1 MSKSRFSAVFLTI
14 LFCIVSLHA
23 QSVVSPEV
31 RQQMQSATPAQQ
43 QMINRYM
50 ANPGSVT
57 PAQQQIINRY
67 MADPN
72 NRNASQQMLMSRYLQ
87 NPSMRDSLLWLN
99 QSGMSDTSGASD
111 SMFLRMQDTAAL
123 NFSVYEKMFRGKDI
137 IPDSLVS
144 SLTMFGYEV
153 FSQTRTHSFSPGD
166 MSNVPVDY
174 PVRAGDEV
182 RVHLWG
188 RINEEH
194 LLRVGR
200 DGTLNLPRIG
210 PIRVA
215 GQPFGTM
222 ERTVRQKLQNI
233 EGVNVALSMGELR
246 PIGIHIVGEVNSPGF
261 HTVSPLTN
269 VTNALF
275 TAGGITKRGSLRS
288 VQLKRNGK
296 LISEVDFYD
305 FLISGNDK
313 TGLRLQ
319 SGDVIVVPVAKQMVA
334 VVGNVRRSAMYE
346 LKKPTKLSEVL
357 ELAGG
362 VSPSGWTNRI
372 QVERFEGNNRQII
385 FDVDSSRM
393 AMPDVVIKDGDI
405 IKVFPVLDKGQ
416 NAVFL
421 SGNVLRPGKYEFKNG
436 MRIRDVIADHRDLLP
451 ESYFDYAVILRK
463 TFPSFLER
471 IVPFSLKNA
480 LNDPASGDNMLLEEQ
495 DEIII
500 YPQDYFTPDRTV
512 SIDGSVTISGTY
524 RILDN
529 MTIRDLILQA
539 GGLSDDASLQ
549 RGELYRRVS
558 GEKSAVFNKIDFS
571 VEKVMAADPEHN
583 IILNKSDRIFVRSM
597 KGWQPERRVT
607 LTGEFV
613 YPGAYVLFEDETLG
627 DLIKRAGGFKED
639 AYLQA
644 AVFTRQSVKNLEQ
657 RKQSEYATEL
667 EGNMIRLSIELASK
681 GQNVGS
687 LFEQQLRL
695 KEMLDSS
702 IVTGRVLI
710 DMTNNHHYAAFA
722 LEDGDELHVPKK
734 PNTVSV
740 LGEVY
745 NSTTFRHDTRRTL
758 VSHYLNLAGGP
769 KRTAENKDIYVI
781 RADGTIISN
790 KETRIHSVHLEPG
803 DVVVVPAKVRYGNP
817 HKTFVDIA
825 DASFKIATF
834 LISIATLIVLIN
846 SMDNSSSN

>member
-1 MSKSRFSAVFLTI
+1 MSNFRFSAVL
-14 LFCIVSLHA
+14 LSLLLCALSLHA
-23 QSVVSPEV
+23 QSV
-31 RQQMQSATPAQQ
+31 TPAQQ

-50 ANPGSVT
+50 ANPGSLT
-57 PAQQQIINRY
+57 PAQQRIIDRHMADQTNRTPHQLMNRY
-67 MADPN
+67 H
-72 NRNASQQMLMSRYLQ
+72 Q
-87 NPSMRDSLLWLN
+87 RDSLLWLN
-99 QSGMSDTSGASD
+99 QSAQQPDTGGISDSTFLRASDTAN
-111 SMFLRMQDTAAL
+111 LR
-123 NFSVYEKMFRGKDI
+123 FSVYEKMFRGKDI
-137 IPDSLVS
+137 IPDSLIS

-153 FSQTRTHSFSPGD
+153 FSQTRDHSFSPGD
-166 MSNVPVDY
+166 MSNVPVNY
-174 PVRAGDEV
+174 PIRAGDEV
-182 RVHLWG
+182 RIHLWG

-194 LLRVGR
+194 ILSVSRE
-200 DGTLNLPRIG
+200 GTLNIPRIG

-222 ERTVRQKLQNI
+222 ERTLTQRLQNI
-233 EGVNVALSMGELR
+233 EGVNVAVSMGELR
-246 PIGIHIVGEVNSPGF
+246 PIGIYIVGEVNSPGF

-275 TAGGITKRGSLRS
+275 TAGGITKRASLRE
-288 VQLKRNGK
+288 VQLKRGGK
-296 LISEVDFYD
+296 LIAEVDFYD

-334 VVGNVRRSAMYE
+334 VAGNVRRSAMYE

-357 ELAGG
+357 EIAGG

-385 FDVDSSRM
+385 LDIDSSRA
-393 AMPDVVIKDGDI
+393 AMPDVIIKDGDI
-405 IKVFPVLDKGQ
+405 IKVFPILDKGQ

-421 SGNVLRPGKYEFKNG
+421 SGNVMRPGKYEFKSG
-436 MRIRDVIADHRDLLP
+436 MRIRDVITSHRDLLP
-451 ESYFDYAVILRK
+451 ESYFDYAVVLRK

-471 IVPFSLKNA
+471 IVPFSLQDA
-480 LNDPASGDNMLLEEQ
+480 LNDAASADNMLLEEQ

-500 YPQDYFTPDRTV
+500 YPHDYFTPDRTV
-512 SIDGSVTISGTY
+512 NIEGSVTTSGTY

-539 GGLSDDASLQ
+539 GGLSDEASQQ
-549 RGELYRRVS
+549 RGELYRRAS
-558 GEKSAVFNKIDFS
+558 GSGSTGFNKMDFN
-571 VEKVMAADPEHN
+571 VEKAMTADPQHN
-583 IILNKSDRIFVRSM
+583 IILNKGDRIFVRSM

-607 LTGEFV
+607 LSGEFV
-613 YPGAYVLFEDETLG
+613 YPGIYVLFEDETLG
-627 DLIKRAGGFKED
+627 DLVERAGGFKQD

-644 AVFTRQSVKNLEQ
+644 AIFTRESVRNLER
-657 RKQSEYATEL
+657 RKQTEYAEEL

-681 GQNVGS
+681 GANVSS

-702 IVTGRVLI
+702 AVTGRILI
-710 DMTNNHHYAAFA
+710 DMTNKNHYAAFS
-722 LEDGDELHVPKK
+722 LEDGDKLFVPKK

-745 NSTTFRHDTRRTL
+745 NSTTFRHDSRKTL

-769 KRTAENKDIYVI
+769 KRTAEKRDMYVV
-781 RADGTIISN
+781 RADGTVISN
-790 KETRIHSVHLEPG
+790 KETRLTSVQLEPG

-817 HKTFVDIA
+817 QKTFIDIA
-825 DASFKIATF
+825 DASFKVAAFLTSVIA
-834 LISIATLIVLIN
+834 LVVAIN
-846 SMDNSSSN
+846 TMNLANTSE

>member
-1 MSKSRFSAVFLTI
+1 MSNFRFSAILLSL
-14 LFCIVSLHA
+14 LFCALSLHA
-23 QSVVSPEV
+23 QNMNSPEV
-31 RQQMQSATPAQQ
+31 RRQMQNATPAQQ
-43 QMINRYM
+43 QMMNRYLTEQ
-50 ANPGSVT
+50 NSSVQRRT
-57 PAQQQIINRY
+57 AQD
-67 MADPN
+67 MFV
-72 NRNASQQMLMSRYLQ
+72 
-87 NPSMRDSLLWLN
+87 RDSVI
-99 QSGMSDTSGASD
+99 SDTSGISD
-111 SMFLRMQDTAAL
+111 SLSLLPDTTHL
-123 NFSVYEKMFRGKDI
+123 QFSVYEKMFRGKDI
-137 IPDSLVS
+137 IPDSLIS

-182 RVHLWG
+182 KIHLWG
-188 RINEEH
+188 RLNEEH
-194 LLRVGR
+194 LIRVSR
-200 DGTLNLPRIG
+200 DGTLNVPRIG

-222 ERTVRQKLQNI
+222 ERTLNQKLQNI
-233 EGVNVALSMGELR
+233 EGVNVSLSMGELR
-246 PIGIHIVGEVNSPGF
+246 PIGIYIVGEVNSPGF

-288 VQLKRNGK
+288 VQLKRGGK

-319 SGDVIVVPVAKQMVA
+319 AGDVIVVPVAKQMVA

-357 ELAGG
+357 ETAGG

-372 QVERFEGNNRQII
+372 QVERFEGNSRQII
-385 FDVDSSRM
+385 FDVDSSS
-393 AMPDVVIKDGDI
+393 AALPDVIIKDGDI

-416 NAVFL
+416 NAVVL
-421 SGNVLRPGKYEFKNG
+421 SGNVLRPGKYEFKSG
-436 MRIRDVIADHRDLLP
+436 MRIRDVITDHRVLLP
-451 ESYFDYAVILRK
+451 ESYFEYAVVLRK

-471 IVPFSLKNA
+471 IVPFSLQNA
-480 LNDPASGDNMLLEEQ
+480 LNDASSEDNLLLEEM

-512 SIDGSVTISGTY
+512 SIDGSVTTPGTY

-539 GGLSDDASLQ
+539 GGLNDNASLQ
-549 RGELYRRVS
+549 RGELYRRTIEGGS
-558 GEKSAVFNKIDFS
+558 TVFRKIDFS
-571 VEKVMAADPEHN
+571 VEKAMSADQQHN
-583 IILNKSDRIFVRSM
+583 ILLSKSDRVFVRNM
-597 KGWQPERRVT
+597 KGWEPERRVT
-607 LTGEFV
+607 LSGEFV
-613 YPGAYVLFEDETLG
+613 YPGVYVLFEDETLG
-627 DLIKRAGGFKED
+627 ALIERAGGFKQD

-644 AVFTRQSVKNLEQ
+644 ATFIRQSVRTLEQ
-657 RKQSEYATEL
+657 RKQSEYANEL

-681 GQNVGS
+681 GQHVGS

-702 IVTGRVLI
+702 NVTGRVLI
-710 DMTNNHHYAAFA
+710 NMTNKTHYSEFA
-722 LEDGDELHVPKK
+722 LENGDQLHIPKK
-734 PNTVSV
+734 PNTISV

-745 NSTTFRHDTRRTL
+745 NSATFRHDTKRTL

-769 KRTAENKDIYVI
+769 KTTAEKKDIYVI
-781 RADGTIISN
+781 RADGTVISN
-790 KETRIHSVHLEPG
+790 KEVRITSIHLEPG

-817 HKTFVDIA
+817 QKTFVDVA
-825 DASFKIATF
+825 DASFKVATF
-834 LISIATLIVLIN
+834 LISVVTLIVLVN
-846 SMDNSSSN
+846 TMNNSSE

>member
-1 MSKSRFSAVFLTI
+1 
-14 LFCIVSLHA
+14 
-23 QSVVSPEV
+23 
-31 RQQMQSATPAQQ
+31 MQNATPEQQ
-43 QMINRYM
+43 QMMMNRYL
-50 ANPGSVT
+50 ANPNSVT
-57 PAQQQIINRY
+57 PAQQRMIDRHL
-67 MADPN
+67 ADPN
-72 NRNASQQMLMSRYLQ
+72 NRSTSQHLMNRYLQ
-87 NPSMRDSLLWLN
+87 NPNARDSLLWLTGN
-99 QSGMSDTSGASD
+99 QSDMLDTNAISD
-111 SMFLRMQDTAAL
+111 SMFLRMNPLLDTIAPE
-123 NFSVYEKMFRGKDI
+123 FSAYEQMFQGKDI
-137 IPDSLVS
+137 IPDSLIP
-144 SLTMFGYEV
+144 SLKLFGYDV
-153 FSQTRTHSFSPGD
+153 FSQTRTHMHTPRAFNPGD

-174 PVRAGDEV
+174 PIRAGDEV

-194 LLRVGR
+194 LIQVSR
-200 DGTLNLPRIG
+200 DGTLNVPRIG
-210 PIRVA
+210 PVRVA

-222 ERTVRQKLQNI
+222 ERTLRQKLQNI
-233 EGVNVALSMGELR
+233 EGVSVALSMGELR
-246 PIGIHIVGEVNSPGF
+246 PIGIYIVGEVNSPGF

-275 TAGGITKRGSLRS
+275 AAEGITKRGSLRE
-288 VQLKRNGK
+288 VQLRRGGK
-296 LISEVDFYD
+296 LVAEVDFYD

-319 SGDVIVVPVAKQMVA
+319 SGDVIVVPVAKQVVA

-357 ELAGG
+357 EIAGG
-362 VSPSGWTNRI
+362 VTPSGWKNRI

-385 FDVDSSRM
+385 LDVDSSSINL
-393 AMPDVVIKDGDI
+393 PDVIIKDGDI
-405 IKVFPVLDKGQ
+405 IKVFPILDKEK

-421 SGNVLRPGKYEFKNG
+421 SGNVMRPGKYEFRNG
-436 MRIRDVIADHRDLLP
+436 MRVRDVITDHRALLP
-451 ESYFDYAVILRK
+451 ESHFDYAVVLRK
-463 TFPSFLER
+463 TFPSLLEK

-480 LNDPASGDNMLLEEQ
+480 LDDAASDDNLLLEEQ

-500 YPQDYFTPDRTV
+500 YPQDYFTPDRNV
-512 SIDGSVTISGTY
+512 SIDGSVTTEGTY

-539 GGLSDDASLQ
+539 GGLSDDASEQ

-558 GEKSAVFNKIDFS
+558 GSGAAVFNKIDFN

-583 IILNKSDRIFVRSM
+583 ILLNKSDRVFVRSM

-607 LTGEFV
+607 LSGEFV
-613 YPGAYVLFEDETLG
+613 YPGIYVLFEDETLG
-627 DLIKRAGGFKED
+627 DLIERAGGFKQD
-639 AYLQA
+639 AYLRA
-644 AVFTRQSVKNLEQ
+644 AVFTRQSVRNLEQ
-657 RKQSEYATEL
+657 RKQAEYAEEL

-681 GQNVGS
+681 GTNIGS

-702 IVTGRVLI
+702 TVTGRVLI
-710 DMTNNHHYAAFA
+710 DMTNENHYSAFF
-722 LEDGDELHVPKK
+722 LEDGDELLVPKK

-745 NSTTFRHDTRRTL
+745 NPTTFRHDSKKTL

-769 KRTAENKDIYVI
+769 KRTAERKDIYVI
-781 RADGTIISN
+781 RADGTVVSN
-790 KETRIHSVHLEPG
+790 KEMRITSARLEPG

-817 HKTFVDIA
+817 HKTFLDVA
-825 DASFKIATF
+825 DASLKITTF
-834 LISIATLIVLIN
+834 IATLVTLVIAIN
-846 SMDNSSSN
+846 AMNASSNN